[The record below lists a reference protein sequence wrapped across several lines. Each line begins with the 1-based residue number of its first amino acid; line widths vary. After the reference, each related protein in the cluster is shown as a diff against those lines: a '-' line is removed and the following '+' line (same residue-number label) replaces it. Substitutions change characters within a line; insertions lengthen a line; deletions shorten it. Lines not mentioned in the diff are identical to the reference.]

1 MEIYNNFKGRVD
13 QVSYDSKYLIL
24 ARSLLEENAKEVPA
38 HEVGHSLVLHHP
50 FVDFTENSNR
60 HHFIKS
66 ETLNVMDY
74 PKDSSIVTIPVDFGI
89 YLYKYQW
96 DIMLGDVRTSS
107 QRGDLIK
114 INATN
119 GTEIS

>member
-1 MEIYNNFKGRVD
+1 
-13 QVSYDSKYLIL
+13 
-24 ARSLLEENAKEVPA
+24 
-38 HEVGHSLVLHHP
+38 
-50 FVDFTENSNR
+50 
-60 HHFIKS
+60 
-66 ETLNVMDY
+66 MDY
-74 PKDSSIVTIPVDFGI
+74 PKDSSIVTIPIDFGI

>member
-1 MEIYNNFKGRVD
+1 MA
-13 QVSYDSKYLIL
+13 YDSKYLIL
-24 ARSLLEENAKEVPA
+24 ARTLLEENAKEVPA
-38 HEVGHSLVLHHP
+38 HEVGHSLGLHHP
-50 FVDFTENSNR
+50 FVDFTENSNK

-74 PKDSSIVTIPVDFGI
+74 PKEGTTPPVDFGI

-96 DIMLGDVRTSS
+96 DNMLGDVKTPT

-114 INATN
+114 IKTIA
-119 GTEIS
+119 SLA